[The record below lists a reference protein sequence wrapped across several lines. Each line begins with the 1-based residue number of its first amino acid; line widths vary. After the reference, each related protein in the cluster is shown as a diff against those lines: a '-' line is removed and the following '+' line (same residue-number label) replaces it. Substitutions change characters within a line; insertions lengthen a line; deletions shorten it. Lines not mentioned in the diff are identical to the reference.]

1 MTGKELIKLAAVKN
15 RLSDS
20 LETGYE
26 DDELVAYINDSINF
40 VWMLGIDRQYYE
52 TIADY
57 TFTQEQEPLPDD
69 WYKATNQAALVER
82 GRTADVYGRLPM
94 KVRYYRTPQLI
105 RTLDDELPFKNDG
118 LNNIISQMVI
128 ILAMSNHE
136 FNMDV
141 EQDTVEAIVALM

>member
-1 MTGKELIKLAAVKN
+1 MTGRELIKLAAVKN

-52 TIADY
+52 TIADH
-57 TFTQEQEPLPDD
+57 TFTKKEDKLPDD
-69 WYKATNQAALVER
+69 WYKATNQAPLVER
-82 GRTADVYGRLPM
+82 GRIADVYGELPM

-105 RTLDDELPFKNDG
+105 HSLDEEMPFKNNG